1 MKIDPIIRSTADIVS
16 DSILLL
22 IPIRMLIAIQEK
34 KLRYRL
40 IMIFGTCVITTVVS
54 FVHAAYLFEVK
65 EGPILIAGVVEVTTF

>member
-1 MKIDPIIRSTADIVS
+1 MKIDPIIRPTADIIS

-34 KLRYRL
+34 RLRYRL

-65 EGPILIAGVVEVTTF
+65 EGPILIAGVVEVTAF

>member
-1 MKIDPIIRSTADIVS
+1 
-16 DSILLL
+16 
-22 IPIRMLIAIQEK
+22 MLIAIQEK

-65 EGPILIAGVVEVTTF
+65 EGPILIAGVVEVTAF